1 MRFLRLP
8 KVVDRVGIRKGSI
21 YKKIAAGEFPSPY
34 PLGPHARAVGWL
46 ESDIDRWIEEQRLA
60 RSDKPASGKK
70 CKFCGCTTAAKAR
83 RAHAKTCTACNR
95 PTTQA
100 TEVARQ

>member
-8 KVVDRVGIRKGSI
+8 KVMDRVAIRKGSI

-60 RSDKPASGKK
+60 RSDKPASGK
-70 CKFCGCTTAAKAR
+70 
-83 RAHAKTCTACNR
+83 NR